1 MDSGV
6 LKQFSFFVELTNF
19 VFVHVDV
26 CMFHAL
32 ICMHT
37 FVMRSFV
44 DCAYCMWTHTYSVM
58 RSFVD
63 CASCEQLIQTLCHTL
78 SLWTAL

>member
-26 CMFHAL
+26 C
-32 ICMHT
+32 
-37 FVMRSFV
+37 
-44 DCAYCMWTHTYSVM
+44 TYLY
-58 RSFVD
+58 
-63 CASCEQLIQTLCHTL
+63 AHLCHAFICGLCLLHVNTHLL
-78 SLWTAL
+78 SHEIICGLCLL